1 MPNLDGHCLCGKVS
15 YAADTEPVMTV
26 ACHCEH
32 CQRQTGTAFS
42 IIVGVPETSLK
53 FANDDT
59 LKTYKDKGESG
70 NAVYR
75 RFCSNCGSPIVTSVE
90 TVPGV
95 AWIKAGTL
103 NDKSWLH
110 PVSHIW
116 CDSAQAW
123 LDLGEEIA
131 QHGRNPG

>member
-1 MPNLDGHCLCGKVS
+1 MANLDGHCLCGSVS
-15 YAADTEPVMTV
+15 YSADEEPVMTV

-42 IIVGVPETSLK
+42 IIVGVPETALK
-53 FANDDT
+53 FASDDT

-70 NAVYR
+70 NSVYR

-116 CDSAQAW
+116 CDSAQSW
-123 LDLGEEIA
+123 LDLGKEIA